1 MPRGARR
8 IPAHSPVK
16 VIPWLM
22 VVAPRLCDALAFRLC
37 PGPRN
42 LQQQEWGGGER
53 QQGYKI
59 RLRSCSER
67 WESTI
72 KIGDTTRTFGIS

>member
-22 VVAPRLCDALAFRLC
+22 VVAPRLCDALAIRLC

-42 LQQQEWGGGER
+42 LQQQEWGGVGTTAGLQDKVE
-53 QQGYKI
+53 KL
-59 RLRSCSER
+59 LRKMGKYNKNR
-67 WESTI
+67 RDNKNIW
-72 KIGDTTRTFGIS
+72 D